1 SDESHTGEFIAQIV
15 LKAINLI
22 GWSHFAGVTSD
33 NTGNTRIACQ
43 ILCAEIKTLIQVP
56 DICHH
61 LNLLCKDITQ
71 LSMFSMMIKH
81 LRSII
86 TYFRKSHAATD
97 ALNKA
102 RKSMNI
108 NRGLEG
114 IGKTR
119 FATVCI
125 LALSLKRCFPTL
137 RQIVD
142 THQVKFPSHKSG
154 LTGLLMSSS
163 SHSLDFESQ
172 ITRFTLIL
180 APIAKSIACLE
191 SSRTDLSD
199 ISLFY
204 FAIGATLKQI
214 FDNNNNPFSPEEAG
228 QIRAIFN
235 SQFRKA
241 LSEGPTDAP
250 ICHNPLNELMQG
262 RD

>member
-1 SDESHTGEFIAQIV
+1 VSVE
-15 LKAINLI
+15 
-22 GWSHFAGVTSD
+22 
-33 NTGNTRIACQ
+33 
-43 ILCAEIKTLIQVP
+43 LCYQ
-56 DICHH
+56 DFDFNH
-61 LNLLCKDITQ
+61 DGQ
-71 LSMFSMMIKH
+71 MIKH

-102 RKSMNI
+102 RKSLNI
-108 NRGLEG
+108 SRGLEG

-125 LALSLKRCFPTL
+125 SALSLQRCLPAL

-142 THQVKFPSHKSG
+142 AGRVKFPSHKSQI
-154 LTGLLMSSS
+154 TGLLKSDSPR
-163 SHSLDFESQ
+163 SLEFELH
-172 ITRFTLIL
+172 IRRYTLVL

-199 ISLFY
+199 ISLYY

-214 FDNNNNPFSPEEAG
+214 FDGDNNPFSMEESG
-228 QIRAIFN
+228 RIRAIFN
-235 SQFRKA
+235 SRFREA

-250 ICHNPLNELMQG
+250 ISALYLHPREHSI
-262 RD
+262 